1 MEATITK
8 PPEEEAASRLLYH
21 CWRGRF
27 DEKHEA
33 FSFPGITEGMSEKV
47 LKDTEQPI
55 NTFQIDLPLTT
66 GKWPI
71 VFEEFVDGWVV
82 FFKDFPSIIASS
94 DDGSLED
101 ALDSLAEIVID
112 DFLIMKEYKDNV
124 SSYLKKRHQF
134 LKKVFKA

>member
-47 LKDTEQPI
+47 LKDTEQPV
-55 NTFQIDLPLTT
+55 NTFQIDLPLIT
-66 GKWPI
+66 GRWPL

-82 FFKDFPSIIASS
+82 FFKDFPSIIADS
-94 DDGSLED
+94 DGGNMED
-101 ALDSLAEIVID
+101 ALDNLAEVVLD
-112 DFLIMKEYKDNV
+112 DFQIMEEYKNNV
-124 SSYLKKRHQF
+124 SLYLKKRHQF
-134 LKKVFKA
+134 LKKVFKT

>member
-8 PPEEEAASRLLYH
+8 APEEEAASRLLYH

-27 DEKHEA
+27 DKKHEA

-47 LKDTEQPI
+47 LKDTEQPV
-55 NTFQIDLPLTT
+55 NTFQIDLPLIT
-66 GKWPI
+66 GRWPL

-82 FFKDFPSIIASS
+82 YFKDFPSIIADS
-94 DDGSLED
+94 DGGNMEE
-101 ALDSLAEIVID
+101 ALDNLAEVVLD
-112 DFLIMKEYKDNV
+112 DFQTMEEYKDNV

-134 LKKVFKA
+134 LKKVFKT

>member
-8 PPEEEAASRLLYH
+8 APEEEAASRLLYH

-47 LKDTEQPI
+47 LKDTEQPV
-55 NTFQIDLPLTT
+55 NTFQIDLPLIT
-66 GKWPI
+66 GRWPL

-82 FFKDFPSIIASS
+82 YFKDFPSIIADS
-94 DDGSLED
+94 DGGNMEE
-101 ALDSLAEIVID
+101 ALDNLAEVVLD
-112 DFLIMKEYKDNV
+112 DFQTMEEYKDNV

-134 LKKVFKA
+134 LKKVFKT

>member
-47 LKDTEQPI
+47 LKDTEQPV
-55 NTFQIDLPLTT
+55 NKFQIDLPLTT

-82 FFKDFPSIIASS
+82 FFKDFPSIIADS
-94 DDGSLED
+94 DGGNMED
-101 ALDSLAEIVID
+101 ALDNLAEVVLD
-112 DFLIMKEYKDNV
+112 DFQIMEEYKNNV
-124 SSYLKKRHQF
+124 SLHLKKRHQF

>member
-1 MEATITK
+1 MQTL
-8 PPEEEAASRLLYH
+8 AS
-21 CWRGRF
+21 
-27 DEKHEA
+27 
-33 FSFPGITEGMSEKV
+33 
-47 LKDTEQPI
+47 TEQPV
-55 NTFQIDLPLTT
+55 NTFQIDLPLIT
-66 GKWPI
+66 GRWPL
-71 VFEEFVDGWVV
+71 VFEEFVDGGVV

>member
-47 LKDTEQPI
+47 LKDTEQPV
-55 NTFQIDLPLTT
+55 NTFQIDLPLIT
-66 GKWPI
+66 GRWPL

-82 FFKDFPSIIASS
+82 YFKDFPSIIADS
-94 DDGSLED
+94 DGGNMEE
-101 ALDSLAEIVID
+101 ALDNLAEVVLD
-112 DFLIMKEYKDNV
+112 DFQIMAEYKNNV
-124 SSYLKKRHQF
+124 SLHLKKRHQF
-134 LKKVFKA
+134 LKTVFKT

>member
-8 PPEEEAASRLLYH
+8 PPEKEAASRLLYH

-47 LKDTEQPI
+47 LKDTEQPV
-55 NTFQIDLPLTT
+55 NTFQIDLPLIT
-66 GKWPI
+66 GRWPL

-82 FFKDFPSIIASS
+82 YFKDFPSIIADS
-94 DDGSLED
+94 DGGNMED
-101 ALDSLAEIVID
+101 ALDNLAEVVLD
-112 DFLIMKEYKDNV
+112 DFQIMEEYKNNV
-124 SSYLKKRHQF
+124 SLHLKKRHQF
-134 LKKVFKA
+134 LKKVFET

>member
-33 FSFPGITEGMSEKV
+33 FSFPGITEGMSEKA
-47 LKDTEQPI
+47 LKDTEQPV
-55 NTFQIDLPLTT
+55 NTFQIDLPLIT
-66 GKWPI
+66 GRWPL

-82 FFKDFPSIIASS
+82 FFKDFPSIIADS
-94 DDGSLED
+94 DGGNMED
-101 ALDSLAEIVID
+101 ALDNLAEVVLD
-112 DFLIMKEYKDNV
+112 DFQIMEEYKNNV
-124 SSYLKKRHQF
+124 SLYLKKRHQF
-134 LKKVFKA
+134 LKKVFKT

>member
-27 DEKHEA
+27 DDKHEA

-47 LKDTEQPI
+47 LKDTEQPV

-101 ALDSLAEIVID
+101 ALDSLADIVLD
-112 DFLIMKEYKDNV
+112 DFQIMEEYKNNV
-124 SSYLKKRHQF
+124 SSYMKKRHQF
-134 LKKVFKA
+134 LKKVFKT

>member
-27 DEKHEA
+27 DEKQEA

-47 LKDTEQPI
+47 LKDTEQPV

-101 ALDSLAEIVID
+101 ALDSLAEIVLD
-112 DFLIMKEYKDNV
+112 DFQIMEEYKNNV

-134 LKKVFKA
+134 LKKVFKT

>member
-1 MEATITK
+1 MG
-8 PPEEEAASRLLYH
+8 LLRH
-21 CWRGRF
+21 IACQ
-27 DEKHEA
+27 DISA
-33 FSFPGITEGMSEKV
+33 FKFSGNRNTDIMSEKV
-47 LKDTEQPI
+47 LKDTEQPV

-94 DDGSLED
+94 HDGSLED

-112 DFLIMKEYKDNV
+112 DFQIVEEYKNNV
-124 SSYLKKRHQF
+124 SLHLKKRHRF
-134 LKKVFKA
+134 LKTVFKA

>member
-8 PPEEEAASRLLYH
+8 APEEEAASRLLYH

-33 FSFPGITEGMSEKV
+33 FSFPGITERMSEKV
-47 LKDTEQPI
+47 LKDTEQPV

-134 LKKVFKA
+134 LKKVFGV

>member
-1 MEATITK
+1 
-8 PPEEEAASRLLYH
+8 
-21 CWRGRF
+21 
-27 DEKHEA
+27 
-33 FSFPGITEGMSEKV
+33 MSEKV
-47 LKDTEQPI
+47 LKDTEQPV

-112 DFLIMKEYKDNV
+112 DFQIVEEYKNNV
-124 SSYLKKRHQF
+124 SLHLKKRHQF
-134 LKKVFKA
+134 LKTVFKA

>member
-27 DEKHEA
+27 DEKQEA

-47 LKDTEQPI
+47 LKDTEQPV
-55 NTFQIDLPLTT
+55 NTFQIDLPLIT
-66 GKWPI
+66 GQWPL

-82 FFKDFPSIIASS
+82 YFKDFPSIIADS
-94 DDGSLED
+94 DGGNMED
-101 ALDSLAEIVID
+101 ALDNLAEVVLD
-112 DFLIMKEYKDNV
+112 DFQIMEEYKNNV
-124 SSYLKKRHQF
+124 SLHLKKRHKF
-134 LKKVFKA
+134 LKKVFKT

>member
-82 FFKDFPSIIASS
+82 FFKDFPSIIADS
-94 DDGSLED
+94 DGGNMED
-101 ALDSLAEIVID
+101 ALDNLAEVVLD
-112 DFLIMKEYKDNV
+112 DFQIMEEYKNNV
-124 SSYLKKRHQF
+124 SLHLKKRHQF